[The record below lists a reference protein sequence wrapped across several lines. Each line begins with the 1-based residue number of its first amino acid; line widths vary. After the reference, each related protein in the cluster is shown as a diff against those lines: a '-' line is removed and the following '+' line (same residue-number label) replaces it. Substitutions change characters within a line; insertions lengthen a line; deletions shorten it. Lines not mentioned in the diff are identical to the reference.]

1 MSPDF
6 DDDGTL
12 DHGDLEKLVNCLTG
26 ESADTKLTSEE
37 MNQLINNVNML
48 CIHTHKHTSTFIITV
63 KTFISAG
70 SDSEKPFRII

>member
-26 ESADTKLTSEE
+26 ESADTRLTPEE
-37 MNQLINNVNML
+37 MNQLITNVNML
-48 CIHTHKHTSTFIITV
+48 RARAHILSLLQLDLLFLCCCN
-63 KTFISAG
+63 
-70 SDSEKPFRII
+70 

>member
-12 DHGDLEKLVNCLTG
+12 DHADLEKLVNCLTG
-26 ESADTKLTSEE
+26 ESADTRLTSEE

-48 CIHTHKHTSTFIITV
+48 CIHTLQLLLLKLHLLMLL
-63 KTFISAG
+63 
-70 SDSEKPFRII
+70 